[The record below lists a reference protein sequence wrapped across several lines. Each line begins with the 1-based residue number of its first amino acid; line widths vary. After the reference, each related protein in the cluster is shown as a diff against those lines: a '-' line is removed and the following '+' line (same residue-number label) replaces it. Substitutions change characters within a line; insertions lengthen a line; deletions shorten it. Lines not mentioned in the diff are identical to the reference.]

1 MQEEQEGF
9 KPEEKPPNSRPR
21 VQTLLTVVI
30 VIAALAAA
38 YFVGARKRTSQLD
51 GFAKCLQTKSVKMYG
66 IYWCTHCAEQK
77 ELFGSAFQYIPYI
90 ECGIKGSRD
99 EALSCLQANV
109 KLFPTWQFADGSRT
123 QGTLPL
129 SSLSEK
135 TGCALP

>member
-1 MQEEQEGF
+1 MQEDQNVF
-9 KPEEKPPNSRPR
+9 KPEAGQPSNPR
-21 VQTLLTVVI
+21 QLQTLLTVIV

-38 YFVGARKRTSQLD
+38 YFLGARKRTSQLD
-51 GFAKCLQTKSVKMYG
+51 GFAKCLQTKNAKTYG

-99 EALSCLQANV
+99 EALRCVQANV
-109 KLFPTWQFADGSRT
+109 KQFPTWQFADGSRT

-129 SSLSEK
+129 SALSEK